1 MPTDNSAALTAQ
13 SALQAI
19 PFSTLIGGPLDA
31 CIQAQAKAAQTSWE
45 FIDKVGLWT
54 DPATKEKKAVTVN
67 FQYNKNGEMVNLVV
81 PLLTIVPIP
90 FLAITKVLI
99 DFKANISA
107 SSSTVNS
114 TSSSED
120 LSAGGSAQGEIGFGP
135 FSVSFEAHANYSSK
149 KDSKASQESK
159 YSVEYTMN
167 IQVEGGQADMPAG
180 LAAILNILQSSV
192 TDAPVGGGVTLSP
205 QNGTIQAAVGSRLYL
220 EATVKDGKGVLQGGA
235 TVTFNLSNIA
245 TGLKLKPIKATTG
258 KLIGPEY
265 PATAKLEANDK
276 GVAGITLEV
285 DSVDYKNYRSGWFDV
300 SVTAS
305 DKDPKSGSKD
315 VSSKCKIKMTDA
327 QKPLINA
334 NKMDISLE
342 SNKTKDKLQITLTDS
357 NGTALKDKVI
367 TYTVMDDKKCTVT
380 PINNKT
386 NENGVAEFEVTG
398 IRDGQTSIEFTGET
412 VTTNVNVNV
421 SGLDHNSIT
430 VDKTSISLSPSTT
443 EEKVTVT
450 LLDFDN
456 KGLPGMT
463 ISGKSENNSCSVAL
477 YNPSVDKTDS
487 TGKLEFKVTREN
499 DNNKTAKV
507 TFSDATGVKVDV
519 NVSIS

>member
-1 MPTDNSAALTAQ
+1 
-13 SALQAI
+13 
-19 PFSTLIGGPLDA
+19 LDA

-107 SSSTVNS
+107 SSSTVSS

-120 LSAGGSAQGEIGFGP
+120 LSAGGSAQGQIGYGP

-205 QNGTIQAAVGSRLYL
+205 QNGTIQAAAGSRLYL

-258 KLIGPEY
+258 KLISPED

-285 DSVDYKNYRSGWFDV
+285 DSVDYKSYRSGWMDV

-334 NKMDISLE
+334 DKMDISLD
-342 SNKTKDKLQITLTDS
+342 STKTTYSLKITLRDS
-357 NGTALKDKVI
+357 NGTPLKGKVI
-367 TYTVMDDKKCTVT
+367 TPKVIDDNKCKVKSNASQTDEYGVMVFDV
-380 PINNKT
+380 
-386 NENGVAEFEVTG
+386 EG
-398 IRDGQTSIEFTGET
+398 IHNGQTSIEFTGET

-421 SGLDHNSIT
+421 SGVDKNSIT
-430 VDKTSISLSPSTT
+430 VDKPSISLHKVSES
-443 EEKVTVT
+443 EKVTVT
-450 LLDFDN
+450 LCGPDG
-456 KGLPGMT
+456 KGLPAMT
-463 ISGKSENNSCSVAL
+463 ISYKSDNDSCSVD
-477 YNPSVDKTDS
+477 YFTTGNTKTDS
-487 TGKLEFKVTREN
+487 TGKLEFKVTRDKT
-499 DNNKTAKV
+499 DNEKSVV
-507 TFSDATGVKVDV
+507 TFSYDGLEVKVDV
-519 NVSIS
+519 STK